1 MHRSALKTHK
11 AKSKSRKK
19 AKQQNETK
27 RTKCKIRALK
37 WEINIKTK
45 GENDVEWRKNGKVS
59 HLAIDM
65 RSQRR
70 RCWSRQAGGGNLGKA
85 GLSRGVGGRLRRL
98 PHNCA
103 ATCGLCG
110 RFCPMSVCIFCRQT
124 NFQLNICALVVVV
137 VAAATRA
144 AAAATR
150 NGLEFKINAI

>member
-1 MHRSALKTHK
+1 
-11 AKSKSRKK
+11 
-19 AKQQNETK
+19 
-27 RTKCKIRALK
+27 
-37 WEINIKTK
+37 
-45 GENDVEWRKNGKVS
+45 
-59 HLAIDM
+59 M

-70 RCWSRQAGGGNLGKA
+70 RCWSRQTGGGDLGKA
-85 GLSRGVGGRLRRL
+85 GLSRGVGGEVAETPCH

-110 RFCPMSVCIFCRQT
+110 RFCPLSVCIFCRQT
-124 NFQLNICALVVVV
+124 NFQLNICALVVVVV

>member
-1 MHRSALKTHK
+1 
-11 AKSKSRKK
+11 
-19 AKQQNETK
+19 
-27 RTKCKIRALK
+27 
-37 WEINIKTK
+37 
-45 GENDVEWRKNGKVS
+45 
-59 HLAIDM
+59 M

-70 RCWSRQAGGGNLGKA
+70 RCWSRQAGVGDLGKA
-85 GLSRGVGGRLRRL
+85 GLSRGVGGGGCGDSCH

-110 RFCPMSVCIFCRQT
+110 RFCPLSVCIFCRQT

>member
-1 MHRSALKTHK
+1 MQNTRIKMRNKHK
-11 AKSKSRKK
+11 NKRRKRRGMTKKWKSKSLGYRY
-19 AKQQNETK
+19 
-27 RTKCKIRALK
+27 ALP
-37 WEINIKTK
+37 EASLLEST
-45 GENDVEWRKNGKVS
+45 S
-59 HLAIDM
+59 
-65 RSQRR
+65 RR
-70 RCWSRQAGGGNLGKA
+70 RGFRKGRVKQGGGRWGA
-85 GLSRGVGGRLRRL
+85 ETPCH

-110 RFCPMSVCIFCRQT
+110 RFCPLLVCIFCRQT